1 MDRAH
6 KEEKKSEVTLPRVD
20 LTAMPNILE
29 YLGYTLC
36 PGTCVLGPWVT
47 YEEYLKIFSKPVWVS
62 VIKYVLNIIDCNM
75 IKTAA
80 LSELAVDGQDFL
92 LALLQHHLS

>member
-6 KEEKKSEVTLPRVD
+6 KMEEKSEVTLPKVD

-62 VIKYVLNIIDCNM
+62 VIKYVLNFNYCSM
-75 IKTAA
+75 IKTAD
-80 LSELAVDGQDFL
+80 LSELAVDVQDFL